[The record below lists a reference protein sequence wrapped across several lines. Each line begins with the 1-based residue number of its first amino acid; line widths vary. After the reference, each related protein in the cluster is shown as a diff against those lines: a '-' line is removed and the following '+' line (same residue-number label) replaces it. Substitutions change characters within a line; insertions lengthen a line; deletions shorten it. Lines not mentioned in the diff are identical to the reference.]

1 MKSKTTRLRF
11 TEDELDN
18 SAVGKAA
25 RKAERAAD
33 KADKAKSKLRT
44 EKEKSKLRDSA
55 ARGEPVDGAA
65 SHGAEAKATA
75 SRGEKP
81 QGATARR
88 TEAKAETARSTA
100 SRSTT
105 ATGETPRGAAAKGA
119 SPRSADTAAR
129 SAATPKSKLRT
140 ESTAT
145 KTVKDRLRFDADA
158 KEVVSPASRGSH
170 IAAHAVTDSV
180 SGTIH
185 RQIAEGE
192 DDNVGVQAAHQSEEA
207 VETTGHVLSDASY
220 SRKLKAYDKAAKLE
234 GKADKANV
242 NALYQQS
249 LADNPEAASNFI
261 SRWKQKQA
269 IKKEYA
275 AAKAAGS
282 TATHTAATAKGA
294 QEAAKETGT
303 VVEKIGAFVSEN
315 SHFIIIAGIFLLLIL
330 VIMGMFSSCSAMF
343 QGAATTVASSTY
355 PSEDADML
363 AAEAQY
369 CALEQELQDYLDN
382 YESTHD
388 YDEYVYELDD
398 IEHDAYVLISAIT
411 ALMDGNAWTIDE
423 VQDII
428 QMLFDE
434 QYTLTE
440 TVTTETRYRTETRTG
455 TRTVTETAIDQETG
469 EEYEYEVDEEYEY
482 EVQVPYTY
490 YICTVTLE
498 NFNLSHV
505 PVYVMSEEQLERYS
519 LYMST
524 LGNRPDLFAD
534 SSYVSLYYNTD
545 YTTYEIPSE
554 ALSDEAFVNM
564 IAEAEKYLGYPYV
577 WGGSSPS
584 TSFDCSGFVSWVIN
598 NCGNGWSVGRQ
609 TANGLLNLC
618 TVVSTSDAQPGD
630 LIFFQGTYNTSGA
643 SHVGIYVGNGMM
655 IHCGDPIQYTS
666 INTSYWQSHF
676 LAYGRLPGM

>member
-25 RKAERAAD
+25 HKAERAAD

-44 EKEKSKLRDSA
+44 KEEKSKLRDSA
-55 ARGEPVDGAA
+55 VREEPVDGAA
-65 SHGAEAKATA
+65 SRGAK
-75 SRGEKP
+75 S
-81 QGATARR
+81 QGASARR
-88 TEAKAETARSTA
+88 TEPNAN
-100 SRSTT
+100 
-105 ATGETPRGAAAKGA
+105 ATHSERPQGVTSRGAAPKGEAAKGT
-119 SPRSADTAAR
+119 SSRSAGTA
-129 SAATPKSKLRT
+129 AATPKSKLRT

-170 IAAHAVTDSV
+170 IATRAVTDSV

-185 RQIAEGE
+185 RQVAEGE

-249 LADNPEAASNFI
+249 LADNPEAASNLI

-275 AAKAAGS
+275 AAKAAGG

-303 VVEKIGAFVSEN
+303 VVEKISTFVSEH
-315 SHFIIIAGIFLLLIL
+315 SHMLLVAGIFLLLIL

-343 QGAATTVASSTY
+343 QGAATTVAASTY

-388 YDEYVYELDD
+388 YDEYIYELDD

-428 QMLFDE
+428 QMLFDQ

-440 TVTTETRYRTETRTG
+440 TVTTETRYRTETRMG
-455 TRTVTETAIDQETG
+455 TRTVTETATDPETG
-469 EEYEYEVDEEYEY
+469 EEYEYEVEEEYEY

-524 LGNRPDLFAD
+524 LGNRPDLFAG

-554 ALSDEAFVNM
+554 ALSDEAFANM

-577 WGGSSPS
+577 WDGSSPS

-618 TVVSTSDAQPGD
+618 TVVSASDAQPGD